1 MFNPMPVYRTYYLY
15 EEPQT
20 IVIEQPAPQVV
31 YVNQPA
37 QQVVEY
43 VQQAPA
49 TPASEVPQLQAALPT
64 VTAEE
69 QTAQVQ
75 EDVPCFCACKCNG
88 RVPCICQY
96 PCGSEFA
103 YSPDEYTLKGFSSYS
118 ESLSAELIWSS
129 YAGLDRPEVTDIVAG
144 AAD

>member
-20 IVIEQPAPQVV
+20 IVIEKPAPQVV

-37 QQVVEY
+37 QQAVVQ

-49 TPASEVPQLQAALPT
+49 LPASETPQLQAAIPS
-64 VTAEE
+64 VTAEA
-69 QTAQVQ
+69 QTAPAQ
-75 EDVPCFCACKCNG
+75 ENAQCFCACKCNG
-88 RVPCICQY
+88 RVACICQY

-103 YSPDEYTLKGFSSYS
+103 YAPDEYTLKGFASYA
-118 ESLSAELIWSS
+118 ESLNNELIWSS
-129 YAGLDRPEVTDIVAG
+129 YAGLDRPDATDIVAV
-144 AAD
+144 DTD